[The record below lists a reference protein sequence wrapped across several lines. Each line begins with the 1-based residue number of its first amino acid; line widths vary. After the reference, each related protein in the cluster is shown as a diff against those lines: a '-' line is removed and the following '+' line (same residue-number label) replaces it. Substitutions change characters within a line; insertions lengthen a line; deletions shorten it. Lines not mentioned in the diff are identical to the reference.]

1 MTSEDRLQ
9 RMEGG
14 ELSHEIRL
22 GIIHLGRLQN
32 FGIFEPLPLR
42 PHSVLYVR
50 KIDNFYTFPIPE
62 QTSFAHGSIAA
73 K

>member
-32 FGIFEPLPLR
+32 FGIFEP
-42 PHSVLYVR
+42 
-50 KIDNFYTFPIPE
+50 
-62 QTSFAHGSIAA
+62 
-73 K
+73 